1 MSNST
6 SIKNASLVSDTPAPS
21 SSDFCITCGFDFGNI
36 ISGMDNKIAGFFF
49 VFLAFTLLCTPCIV
63 MACCYMCKKSHSNNY
78 HAKSKRKNKYSE
90 VDKADEENDESDGE
104 V

>member
-1 MSNST
+1 
-6 SIKNASLVSDTPAPS
+6 
-21 SSDFCITCGFDFGNI
+21 
-36 ISGMDNKIAGFFF
+36 
-49 VFLAFTLLCTPCIV
+49 
-63 MACCYMCKKSHSNNY
+63 MCKKSHSNNY

>member
-1 MSNST
+1 M
-6 SIKNASLVSDTPAPS
+6 AS
-21 SSDFCITCGFDFGNI
+21 
-36 ISGMDNKIAGFFF
+36 
-49 VFLAFTLLCTPCIV
+49 
-63 MACCYMCKKSHSNNY
+63 CYMCRKSHSNNNY